1 MEKQLPTAQQTEL
14 KRFNDVQSF
23 YERRPYPAPL
33 TNLDRH
39 RELYRDP
46 LRRRAQF
53 HLLWPE
59 RPYTTRQNILVAGC
73 GTSQAATIAM
83 REPDAHVFAIDIS
96 STSLENTQALKQK
109 YGLDNLEI
117 HQLGIEAVSALEQE
131 FDQIICTGVLHHLP
145 DPVSGLNALRNVLS
159 QQGAI
164 DVMVYGQYGR
174 TGVYMLQEYCR
185 MLGLATSDRDLDDL
199 RQTLDALPPG
209 HPIAAVMQQ
218 TKDFMHPDALADAL
232 LHPQDRAYTVPQLY
246 EWLNQAGLVFGRWV
260 DPMPNGKPNVL
271 ILWGDDIGQSNLS
284 CYSDGL
290 MGYQTP
296 NIDRQV
302 AKEGATASS
311 DYYAEQSCTAGR
323 AAFISGQ
330 SVIRTGLSK
339 VGLPGA
345 KVGYQDEDPTIAE
358 LLKPQ
363 GYRTGQFGK
372 NHFGDR
378 DEYLPTMHGF
388 DEFFG
393 NLYHLNAEEE
403 PELRDYPPEADYPN
417 FRKNFGP
424 RGVLHCWANGDGTQR
439 IENTGPL
446 TKKRMETADE
456 EFMKEAKR
464 FIKDA
469 VASGEPFFVWFNTT
483 HMHFRTHA
491 RPQDIGQSG
500 RWQSEYHDVMIYH
513 DNCIGQMLDLLDE
526 LGITDD
532 TIVMY
537 STDNGPH
544 MNSWPDAGMTPFRN
558 EKNSNWEGAYRVPC
572 LVRWPGHI
580 EAGTPAH
587 RHRQPSRLAAHD
599 PGGRRRTGD
608 QAEVP

>member
-1 MEKQLPTAQQTEL
+1 MEKQLPTALQTEL
-14 KRFNDVQSF
+14 KRFNDVQNF

-83 REPDAHVFAIDIS
+83 REPDAHVFAIDSS

-109 YGLDNLEI
+109 YGLDNLAI

-199 RQTLDALPPG
+199 RQTLDALSPC

-260 DPMPNGKPNVL
+260 DQAAYLPQCGGIARTPHGVRLGKLPIASQYAAMEL
-271 ILWGDDIGQSNLS
+271 FRGTMSKHRFIAYREDKQGDSPPIQRL
-284 CYSDGL
+284 
-290 MGYQTP
+290 
-296 NIDRQV
+296 
-302 AKEGATASS
+302 KEGAHKRKGSWR
-311 DYYAEQSCTAGR
+311 GM
-323 AAFISGQ
+323 IP
-330 SVIRTGLSK
+330 IR
-339 VGLPGA
+339 LPWT
-345 KVGYQDEDPTIAE
+345 VC
-358 LLKPQ
+358 
-363 GYRTGQFGK
+363 
-372 NHFGDR
+372 
-378 DEYLPTMHGF
+378 
-388 DEFFG
+388 
-393 NLYHLNAEEE
+393 
-403 PELRDYPPEADYPN
+403 LRDRLPA
-417 FRKNFGP
+417 GAVA
-424 RGVLHCWANGDGTQR
+424 VLINRAHTYSDLALP
-439 IENTGPL
+439 I
-446 TKKRMETADE
+446 DE
-456 EFMKEAKR
+456 EQDQLWSLMDGGKTLGEIVDFASKAMHHKR
-464 FIKDA
+464 AITFVRRLWQYDQIVFDA
-469 VASGEPFFVWFNTT
+469 
-483 HMHFRTHA
+483 
-491 RPQDIGQSG
+491 
-500 RWQSEYHDVMIYH
+500 
-513 DNCIGQMLDLLDE
+513 
-526 LGITDD
+526 
-532 TIVMY
+532 
-537 STDNGPH
+537 ST
-544 MNSWPDAGMTPFRN
+544 A
-558 EKNSNWEGAYRVPC
+558 
-572 LVRWPGHI
+572 
-580 EAGTPAH
+580 
-587 RHRQPSRLAAHD
+587 
-599 PGGRRRTGD
+599 
-608 QAEVP
+608 